1 MIKPDWQTA
10 DGSIRLYRGDCLEV
24 MPEMT
29 DTVDLVVTS
38 PPYDALRAYGGEW
51 VVDLPAVGREVYS
64 LLADGGVAVMV
75 IQDQTKDFKKSLT
88 SFRTI
93 VAWCDAGL
101 SLFECLI
108 YQRHGTPGGWW
119 NKRFRVDH
127 EYMPVF
133 FKGER
138 PHYFDKLHLMVST
151 KTRHRKQEFAS
162 RLTSGAISKKHN
174 LDAPCNATKCRG
186 TIWDYTSAKQR
197 RDKRKNWHPATFP
210 DELPLHHIQ
219 CWTRPG
225 DTVLDP
231 FLGSGTTAV
240 ACINTGRRFIG
251 IERDPGY
258 FDLAVSRLETALGN
272 VGLFAAP
279 ASPERSLTHV

>member
-1 MIKPDWQTA
+1 MIQPNWQSE
-10 DGSIRLYRGDCLEV
+10 DGSIRLYQGDCLEV
-24 MPEMT
+24 MPKLT

-38 PPYDALRAYGGEW
+38 PPYDALRTYGGDW
-51 VVDLPAVGREVYS
+51 VVDLPVVGREVYS

-108 YQRHGTPGGWW
+108 YQRHGTPGAWW

-138 PHYFDKLHLMVST
+138 PGFFDKSRLAKPSKHAGE
-151 KTRHRKQEFAS
+151 TRHGTKRA
-162 RLTSGAISKKHN
+162 TSGMMIKVLGQKEVCS
-174 LDAPCNATKCRG
+174 TKCRG
-186 TIWDYTSAKQR
+186 TLWFYNTSNTEGNRLKSQ
-197 RDKRKNWHPATFP
+197 HPATFP
-210 DELPLHHIQ
+210 DQLPLDHIL

-231 FLGSGTTAV
+231 FLGSGTSAI
-240 ACINTGRRFIG
+240 ACMRTGRRFIG
-251 IERDPGY
+251 IERDPVY
-258 FDLAVSRLETALGN
+258 FEVSCQRVKDEQRQGRLFT
-272 VGLFAAP
+272 V
-279 ASPERSLTHV
+279 

>member
-24 MPEMT
+24 MPELT

-108 YQRHGTPGGWW
+108 YQRQGKPGGWW
-119 NKRFRVDH
+119 SKRFRVDH

-133 FKGER
+133 FKGVK
-138 PHYFDKLHLMVST
+138 PKHFDKRRLALKSIHAGEAVRGT
-151 KTRHRKQEFAS
+151 TRDA
-162 RLTSGAISKKHN
+162 SGALRKFSAIVP
-174 LDAPCNATKCRG
+174 DTKCRG
-186 TIWDYTSAKQR
+186 TLWFYNASNTEGNRLKSQ
-197 RDKRKNWHPATFP
+197 HPATFP
-210 DELPLHHIQ
+210 DQLPLDHIQ
-219 CWTRPG
+219 CWTNPG

-240 ACINTGRRFIG
+240 ACMRTGRRFIG
-251 IERDPGY
+251 IERDPVY
-258 FDLAVSRLETALGN
+258 FEVSCQRVKDEQRQGK
-272 VGLFAAP
+272 LF
-279 ASPERSLTHV
+279 TV